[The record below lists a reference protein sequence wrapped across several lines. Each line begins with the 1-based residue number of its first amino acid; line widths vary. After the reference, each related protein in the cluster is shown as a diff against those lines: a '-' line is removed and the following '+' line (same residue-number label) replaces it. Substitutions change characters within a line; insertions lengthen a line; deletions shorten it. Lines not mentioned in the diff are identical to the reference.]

1 MTYHAMAWQNE
12 NPRSLT
18 PDADQIAS
26 SEKAKVE
33 LICQTPRGWNF
44 LFTEPKEVLA
54 LMQRDNE

>member
-1 MTYHAMAWQNE
+1 MAWQNE

-26 SEKAKVE
+26 SGKAKVE
-33 LICQTPRGWNF
+33 LICQNPRGWSF